1 VTNTPS
7 RPAARSS
14 IDGLTEDEQVPK
26 GYVILTEA
34 IRDRA
39 GIDACGAAS
48 MTSLLEHGTRVLV
61 ADENVEVLEG
71 EWHGNR
77 TVVVE
82 YESVGEGARV
92 VRVGELPRRA
102 AHPTSSGRLQ
112 RGDRI
117 RFRAALTR
125 AGMTHGQRRSVARPR
140 TGEGTVQRWR
150 WSQRARC
157 RCRVGTGHR
166 GDAAGRRRPVSRA
179 AVCATRSSPFGRVT
193 ARKRR

>member
-48 MTSLLEHGTRVLV
+48 MTSLLEHGARVLV

-71 EWHGNR
+71 EWQGNR

-82 YESVGEGARV
+82 YESVR
-92 VRVGELPRRA
+92 RRA
-102 AHPTSSGRLQ
+102 SGTS
-112 RGDRI
+112 
-117 RFRAALTR
+117 
-125 AGMTHGQRRSVARPR
+125 RRVTEARCP
-140 TGEGTVQRWR
+140 
-150 WSQRARC
+150 SDKQRAI
-157 RCRVGTGHR
+157 
-166 GDAAGRRRPVSRA
+166 
-179 AVCATRSSPFGRVT
+179 ATW
-193 ARKRR
+193 

>member
-82 YESVGEGARV
+82 YESVEKAREWYESASYRGA
-92 VRVGELPRRA
+92 LP
-102 AHPTSSGRLQ
+102 
-112 RGDRI
+112 I
-117 RFRAALTR
+117 R
-125 AGMTHGQRRSVARPR
+125 Q
-140 TGEGTVQRWR
+140 
-150 WSQRARC
+150 
-157 RCRVGTGHR
+157 
-166 GDAAGRRRPVSRA
+166 AAGDCNVVIASGFELH
-179 AVCATRSSPFGRVT
+179 SPEP
-193 ARKRR
+193 A